1 MLILLTITN
10 LFNDFTYYMFSSF
23 ELSLNQI
30 ILKVVLQF
38 SDNKYILENRCIVI
52 ICETILKLNVA
63 KNLSILCI
71 LI

>member
-30 ILKVVLQF
+30 ILKAVLQF